1 MSINRIF
8 SITVMAFSSIATHAN
23 SVQKIDVLNNCAQV
37 MNLTAQNADH
47 SFTINLKVPAY
58 AKAFVISKITELN
71 TLQDQLFMGIFRN
84 SVEEVA
90 QAIAAGAN
98 VNTLREGRTPLD
110 WALSFGMTDAAVCLL
125 QNGAR

>member
-1 MSINRIF
+1 MFKRRFIF
-8 SITVMAFSSIATHAN
+8 ASTLVFACVAAKADST
-23 SVQKIDVLNNCAQV
+23 QKIDVLNDSAQT
-37 MNLTAQNADH
+37 MNLAAQNADH
-47 SFTINLKVPAY
+47 SFNINLKVPAY

-71 TLQDQLFMGIFRN
+71 TLQDNLFMGIFKN
-84 SVEEVA
+84 SAEEVA

-110 WALSFGMTDAAVCLL
+110 WALSFGMVNAAVCLL